1 MTRKVAPFFNAIAPA
16 SLIFLTAVLG
26 SFTHNAH
33 ADGEISPV
41 GLWKSFDDNT
51 GLADAEVS
59 ITQTNSQLTG
69 KLLRDLI
76 TPATEPALR
85 CDKCT
90 DERKGQPVVGMEII
104 RRVIYLP
111 DKNLWGNGEILD
123 PEIGKTYRVEIK
135 LLDGGKKMQVRGF
148 WGPMYRTQ
156 IWERLR

>member
-1 MTRKVAPFFNAIAPA
+1 MMLNAAEFLSAFFSAALVVLSSIAAPDARAA
-16 SLIFLTAVLG
+16 AEL
-26 SFTHNAH
+26 
-33 ADGEISPV
+33 SPV

-59 ITQTNSQLTG
+59 ITQANGQLTG
-69 KLLRDLI
+69 RLLRDLI
-76 TPATEPALR
+76 TLASEPPLR

-104 RRVIYLP
+104 RRAVYLA

-135 LLDGGKKMQVRGF
+135 LLDGGKKIHVRGY
-148 WGPMYRTQ
+148 WGPVYRTQ
-156 IWERLR
+156 IWERLQ

>member
-1 MTRKVAPFFNAIAPA
+1 MTLRFHPFFNAMA
-16 SLIFLTAVLG
+16 SAALLALVGTF
-26 SFTHNAH
+26 SPSAH
-33 ADGEISPV
+33 AAGELSPV

-59 ITQTNSQLTG
+59 ITQTNGQLTG

-76 TPATEPALR
+76 TPANEPPLR
-85 CDKCT
+85 CDHCT

-104 RRVIYLP
+104 RRAVYLA

-135 LLDGGKKMQVRGF
+135 LLDGGKKMQVRGY

-156 IWERLR
+156 LWERLQ